1 MVLEDSL
8 IMSKLFSCSKHFFS
22 LVFQQMRLSVLIRFV
37 SIGISLSALGIE
49 TLLTASARQA
59 EEAGGTVI
67 DVW

>member
-1 MVLEDSL
+1 
-8 IMSKLFSCSKHFFS
+8 
-22 LVFQQMRLSVLIRFV
+22 MRLSVLIRFV
-37 SIGISLSALGIE
+37 SIGISLLALGIE

>member
-1 MVLEDSL
+1 
-8 IMSKLFSCSKHFFS
+8 
-22 LVFQQMRLSVLIRFV
+22 MRLSVLIRFV

-49 TLLTASARQA
+49 TLLTASARHA